1 MLWFSG
7 KGAVLSPRSLA
18 YGLAL
23 PVAYLIVELAFND
36 QLLRTLGDTAPA
48 DVLSG
53 LEFWGRVISGVGL
66 GILLHRGLTSR
77 LTPRLAG
84 WLISIGVGVLV
95 MWHVQKALID
105 HLVEAASPQDKR
117 ASVALAVLAPKAGQ
131 GALLTPAGQ
140 KLVTMETIGLHR
152 NIVEAMF
159 PAAALHA
166 PQREQL
172 LLQWLMTAGH
182 APAAGVQPAQVEDN
196 AYRNL
201 IVAPLVIGLSLF
213 FALVNLSVAASF
225 VVCARKPRW
234 RLWVAVVLVLL
245 LVGVSMLSGNAL
257 LDAEGYRSAL
267 RPGLWEQAPVLAAMV
282 EWSARAATCW
292 APVSQWVHEHLMFGY
307 GFGPIHLARW
317 GS

>member
-1 MLWFSG
+1 
-7 KGAVLSPRSLA
+7 
-18 YGLAL
+18 
-23 PVAYLIVELAFND
+23 
-36 QLLRTLGDTAPA
+36 
-48 DVLSG
+48 
-53 LEFWGRVISGVGL
+53 
-66 GILLHRGLTSR
+66 
-77 LTPRLAG
+77 
-84 WLISIGVGVLV
+84 IGVGVLV

-225 VVCARKPRW
+225 VVCAQASLAPLGGRGAGAVAGGGVDAVGQCLAGCRGLPQRPAPGPVGAGAGAG
-234 RLWVAVVLVLL
+234 RHGGVVGTRRDLLGARVAV
-245 LVGVSMLSGNAL
+245 GA
-257 LDAEGYRSAL
+257 
-267 RPGLWEQAPVLAAMV
+267 
-282 EWSARAATCW
+282 
-292 APVSQWVHEHLMFGY
+292 
-307 GFGPIHLARW
+307 
-317 GS
+317 

>member
-7 KGAVLSPRSLA
+7 KDAVLSPRSLA

-23 PVAYLIVELAFND
+23 PVAYLIVELAFNN
-36 QLLRTLGDTAPA
+36 QLLRTLGDIAPA

-77 LTPRLAG
+77 LTPRLASWLISIGVGVLVIWHVQKALIDHLVEAASPQDKRASVALAG

-95 MWHVQKALID
+95 IWHVQKALID

-140 KLVTMETIGLHR
+140 KLVTTETTGLHR

-172 LLQWLMTAGH
+172 PLQ
-182 APAAGVQPAQVEDN
+182 
-196 AYRNL
+196 
-201 IVAPLVIGLSLF
+201 
-213 FALVNLSVAASF
+213 
-225 VVCARKPRW
+225 
-234 RLWVAVVLVLL
+234 
-245 LVGVSMLSGNAL
+245 
-257 LDAEGYRSAL
+257 
-267 RPGLWEQAPVLAAMV
+267 
-282 EWSARAATCW
+282 
-292 APVSQWVHEHLMFGY
+292 
-307 GFGPIHLARW
+307 
-317 GS
+317 

>member
-1 MLWFSG
+1 MHRFTG
-7 KGAVLSPRSLA
+7 KGAALPARSLA

-23 PVAYLIVELAFND
+23 PVAYLIVELAFNN

-66 GILLHRGLTSR
+66 GILLHRWLTSR
-77 LTPRLAG
+77 ITPRLAG
-84 WLISIGVGVLV
+84 WLISISVGVLV

-131 GALLTPAGQ
+131 GVLLMPEGQ
-140 KLVTMETIGLHR
+140 MLVTLETTGIHR

-172 LLQWLMTAGH
+172 LLQWLTTAGH
-182 APAAGVQPAQVEDN
+182 TPAAGVQPAQVEDN
-196 AYRNL
+196 AYRAL

-225 VVCARKPRW
+225 VVCARKPLW
-234 RLWVAVVLVLL
+234 HPWVAAVLVLL

-307 GFGPIHLARW
+307 GFGPIGLARW
-317 GS
+317 GV

>member
-1 MLWFSG
+1 MHRFTG
-7 KGAVLSPRSLA
+7 KGAALPARSLA

-23 PVAYLIVELAFND
+23 PVAYLIVELAFNN

-66 GILLHRGLTSR
+66 GILLHRWLTSR
-77 LTPRLAG
+77 ITPRLAG
-84 WLISIGVGVLV
+84 WLISISVGVLV

-131 GALLTPAGQ
+131 GVLLMPEGQ
-140 KLVTMETIGLHR
+140 MLVTLETTGIHR

-172 LLQWLMTAGH
+172 LLQWLTTAGH
-182 APAAGVQPAQVEDN
+182 TPAAGVQPAQVEDN

-225 VVCARKPRW
+225 VVCARKPLW
-234 RLWVAVVLVLL
+234 HPWVAAVLVLL
-245 LVGVSMLSGNAL
+245 LVGVSMLSGNGL

-307 GFGPIHLARW
+307 GFGPIGLARW
-317 GS
+317 GV